1 MLLLPFV
8 IIAAVA
14 ICAVASFFVRR
25 HAESPEVPPTWTRTT
40 EIFRDPSTTRLMR
53 VWLDETGRH
62 HYAPEGTLGPE
73 H

>member
-14 ICAVASFFVRR
+14 VCAVASFFVRR
-25 HAESPEVPPTWTRTT
+25 HAESPEVHPTWTQTT
-40 EIFRDPSTTRLMR
+40 EVVRDPSTTRLMR
-53 VWLDETGRH
+53 VWLDETGGRH
-62 HYAPEGTLGPE
+62 YVPEGTLGPE